1 MAIDFGERRIGI
13 AISDSDQLFAFPL
26 LTIDV
31 KKSPAFLDKI
41 VKIVNEQEVGKIIVG
56 IPLTVDGKETNK
68 SKQIKKF
75 ADKLSKYI
83 NIPIE
88 FQDESLTTLHASEV
102 LHLQKKS
109 LKKNKSKLDKIAAA
123 LILRNYLESKI

>member
-88 FQDESLTTLHASEV
+88 FQDESLTTLYASEV